1 MKTFIR
7 ATEVWVPGVDGTVLE
22 LGAGAYGEAVR
33 FGALSQGVRFAYG
46 EGLPGKCWQEGRP
59 IILKQFENSYFQRT
73 EAAHADGLTC
83 GIAMPIFAGDFLTA
97 VLVIFCGDDAEHAGA
112 IELWHNAPP
121 SVDMTLADGHY
132 GRTGDTFETVA
143 RQVSLRRGSGLPG
156 LAWQRGGPI
165 FMADLGR
172 GSGFLR
178 ADSAQR
184 VGINRGFAFPCSG
197 RGEDTWIMAFLSALG
212 TPLVRRFEVWEPDA
226 DAPDARLPRLLRT
239 GGFCEQAGMLADPV
253 PGHAVDAGQGSIGR
267 VALTGMP
274 ALSGQV
280 SDEPVVGTE
289 AAAAGLTLMVAVP
302 VIRAG
307 RLGSVVVWYF

>member
-7 ATEVWVPGVDGTVLE
+7 ATEVWVPGPDGSVLE
-22 LGAGAYGEAVR
+22 LAAGAYGEAVR
-33 FGALSQGVRFAYG
+33 FGVQSQGVRFAYG
-46 EGLPGKCWQEGRP
+46 KGLPGRCWQEGRP
-59 IILKQFENSYFQRT
+59 IVLRQFENSYFQRT

-83 GIAMPIFAGDFLTA
+83 GIALPIFAGDFLTA
-97 VLVIFCGDDAEHAGA
+97 VLVIFCGDDDEHAGA

-121 SVDMTLADGHY
+121 SVDMLLADGYY

-156 LAWQRGGPI
+156 LSWQRGGPV

-197 RGEDTWIMAFLSALG
+197 RGKDTWIMAFLSALG
-212 TPLVRRFEVWEPDA
+212 TPLVRRFEIWEPDQDSTA
-226 DAPDARLPRLLRT
+226 SPPRLLRS
-239 GGFCEQAGMLADPV
+239 GGFCEQTGMLADPL
-253 PGHAVDAGQGSIGR
+253 PGLGLDAGHGSIGQ
-267 VALTGMP
+267 VALTGRP
-274 ALSGQV
+274 ALSEKLA
-280 SDEPVVGTE
+280 DEPVVGTE
-289 AAAAGLTLMVAVP
+289 TAALGLTLMVAVP
-302 VIRAG
+302 VINAG
-307 RLGSVVVWYF
+307 KLGSVVVWYF